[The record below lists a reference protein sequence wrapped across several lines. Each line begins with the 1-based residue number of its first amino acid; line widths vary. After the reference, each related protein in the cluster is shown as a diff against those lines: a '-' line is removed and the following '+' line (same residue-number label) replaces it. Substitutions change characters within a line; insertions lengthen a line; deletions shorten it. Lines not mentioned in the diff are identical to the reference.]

1 MECSTEPSSGIIK
14 SKETQTLVFKIQL
27 QLCES
32 RYFRPGILWGYP
44 LKASPKNHTSF
55 CRVFGNRFRGI
66 LSNAL
71 GKAPNFFFLTAT
83 SEPEPVENDDDRF
96 VHSSVLKV
104 PRVENSS
111 FCSKLSDAPA
121 SKILPKELSV

>member
-1 MECSTEPSSGIIK
+1 MLDCFSREVSWSLRAVFPGEVASNFVLGDGMECSTVPSSGIIK
-14 SKETQTLVFKIQL
+14 SKDTKTLVFKIQL

-44 LKASPKNHTSF
+44 LKASPKNHISF

-71 GKAPNFFFLTAT
+71 GKAPHFFFLTST

-96 VHSSVLKV
+96 VH
-104 PRVENSS
+104 
-111 FCSKLSDAPA
+111 
-121 SKILPKELSV
+121 